1 MTKRLIVVAGNIGA
15 GKTSLTQCLG
25 ERLGWDT
32 GFESVTDNPY
42 LADFYEDMAAWSFHL
57 QVFHLG
63 HRSNQLQAAA
73 DAPGSNILDRSL
85 YEDYE
90 IFTKALHKLGNISD
104 RDFLAYEQVYD
115 LVVKGLP
122 APDLLLYLKCPVE
135 VLLERIRQRGR
146 DIETGITLDYL
157 NLLES
162 LYEDWMSHYELSP
175 VLTIPTDDLNFVE
188 RASHLDIVIERI
200 QHTLAGKEDVVFPN

>member
-15 GKTSLTQCLG
+15 GKTSLTQRLG

-42 LADFYEDMAAWSFHL
+42 LADFYEDMASWSFHL

-90 IFTKALHKLGNISD
+90 IFTKALHKLGNISH

-135 VLLERIRQRGR
+135 GLLDRIRQRGR

-162 LYEDWMSHYELSP
+162 LYEDWMGRYDLSP

-188 RASHLDIVIERI
+188 RTSHLDIVIDRI
-200 QHTLAGKEDVVFPN
+200 RHTLAGKEDVVFPS